1 MNTSRST
8 EQSTLSAPRLEVL
21 AEHRL
26 DRGAVA
32 SVVTAAAAQL
42 GGRWLNVA
50 ARLSR
55 VVAAAELAAGHDVQ
69 VIAYPE
75 TYLSGYPYWLSRT
88 NGAAFGDPRQK
99 EAYAYY
105 LDAAVEVDGPEVR
118 VMTQLATDL
127 NLTLVVGLTER
138 GRGSARGSTYCTL
151 VTIAPRQGL
160 VGHHRKL
167 VPTYDERL
175 VWANGDGAG
184 LLSHPVGCGRIGSL
198 NCWEN
203 WMPQARHAMYAA
215 GEDVHIGVWPG
226 SADLT
231 RDITRFTALEGRVFS
246 LAVGGLLSRDDV
258 PDDFPLA
265 AELSA
270 DVDQMPFD
278 GGSAVAAPDGRWIV
292 EPVVGRE
299 GLVIADLDLRE
310 VDRERFTFDP
320 TGHYSRPDVFST
332 VVDRARRSAVSFRD
346 APPVP
351 ASVASGP
358 ESATKQS
365 PNS

>member
-1 MNTSRST
+1 VNTSRST
-8 EQSTLSAPRLEVL
+8 EPFALAAPSLEVL

-26 DRGAVA
+26 DGDVA
-32 SVVTAAAAQL
+32 TSVVTAAAAQL
-42 GGRWLNVA
+42 GGPWLNVA

-55 VVAAAELAAGHDVQ
+55 VVLAAARDVQ
-69 VIAYPE
+69 VIAFPE
-75 TYLSGYPYWLSRT
+75 TYVSGYPYWLSRT

-105 LDAAVEVDGPEVR
+105 LDAAVEVDGPETR
-118 VMTQLATDL
+118 MMTQLASDL

-138 GRGSARGSTYCTL
+138 GRGSARGSTFCTI
-151 VTIAPRQGL
+151 VTIAPRHGL

-175 VWANGDGAG
+175 VWAGGDGAG
-184 LLSHPVGCGRIGSL
+184 LLSHLVGGGRIGSL

-215 GEDVHIGVWPG
+215 GEDVHIGIWPG

-246 LAVGGLLSRDDV
+246 LAVGGLLTRDDV

-265 AELSA
+265 AELRA

-278 GGSAVAAPDGRWIV
+278 GGSAVAGPDGQWIV
-292 EPVVGRE
+292 EPVSGRE
-299 GLVIADLDLRE
+299 GLVIADLDLRQ

-332 VVDRARRSAVSFRD
+332 VVDRTRRSAVSFLD
-346 APPVP
+346 PSSPSAN
-351 ASVASGP
+351 GP
-358 ESATKQS
+358 E
-365 PNS
+365 PVR